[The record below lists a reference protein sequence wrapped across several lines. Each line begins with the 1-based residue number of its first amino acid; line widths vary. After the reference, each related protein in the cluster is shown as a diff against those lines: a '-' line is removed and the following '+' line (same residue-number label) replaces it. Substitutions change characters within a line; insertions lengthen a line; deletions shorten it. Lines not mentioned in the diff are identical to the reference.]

1 MGWLMNNIDVFLRT
15 SLAVQWLRLCSFNAR
30 GMRLNSLSSWQG
42 PGTKIPQAEWCGQ
55 ENLFFENVFLTVLEA
70 ASPQLG

>member
-1 MGWLMNNIDVFLRT
+1 
-15 SLAVQWLRLCSFNAR
+15 
-30 GMRLNSLSSWQG
+30 MRLNSLSSWQG